1 MKKLTTGLVAV
12 SLVAWAATATLLAED
27 RPTSAPS
34 TAEAGFAAIRKA
46 AAAHDDADEVAW
58 VELSRLDELDLIDG
72 LADFLR
78 DHDIIDS
85 SR

>member
-1 MKKLTTGLVAV
+1 MALDG
-12 SLVAWAATATLLAED
+12 
-27 RPTSAPS
+27 
-34 TAEAGFAAIRKA
+34 EAS
-46 AAAHDDADEVAW
+46 AHDDADEVAW

-78 DHDIIDS
+78 DHDIIVS